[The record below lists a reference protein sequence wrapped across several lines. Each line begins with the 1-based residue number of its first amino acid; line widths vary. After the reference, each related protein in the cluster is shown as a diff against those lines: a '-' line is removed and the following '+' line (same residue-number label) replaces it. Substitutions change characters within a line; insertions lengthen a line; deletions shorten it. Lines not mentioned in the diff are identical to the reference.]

1 MNGGADGRR
10 AELLERRR
18 RVLGPAYR
26 HFYEDPV
33 EIVGGEGSRLF
44 GADGVEYLDAY
55 NNVPCVGHANPRV
68 VAAIAAQAGKLNTHT
83 RYLAEPILDYSERLL
98 ASLGAP
104 LEHVMFTCS
113 GSEAVDLALRV
124 ARFATGRAGVIATA
138 NAYHGTTTAAAEVSP
153 SLGPAVAPGRAVR
166 LISAPSLGPTDPTEG
181 HTAQAAHATGGAAE
195 GLAARPAM
203 TDGEAEGRRMA
214 AELAAAAD
222 DLEAAGHGFA
232 AFICDPIFS
241 SDGIRPGPAGLLAP
255 VAAEVRRRGALFIAD
270 EVQAGFARTGEQMW
284 GFRRHDLQPDLVTM
298 GKPMGNGMPIAATAT
313 RADLLDRFGRET
325 RFFST
330 FGGNSV
336 SIAAATAV
344 LDEID
349 SADLR
354 QNALAV
360 GTYLLAG
367 LKDLEG
373 RTPFLTNARGAGL
386 FLGVDV
392 PDPAATGT
400 PAQILN
406 ALRHRQVL
414 AGLTGPA
421 TDTLKI
427 RPPLVFSHED
437 ADLFLAALEG
447 VLGDL
452 GG

>member
-1 MNGGADGRR
+1 MTDVSLTRR
-10 AELLERRR
+10 EGL
-18 RVLGPAYR
+18 LGPAYR
-26 HFYEDPV
+26 HFYEEPV
-33 EIVGGEGSRLF
+33 EFVRGEGVHLYDAA
-44 GADGVEYLDAY
+44 GDEYLDAY
-55 NNVPCVGHANPRV
+55 NNVPCVGHCHPRV
-68 VAAIAAQAGKLNTHT
+68 VAAIAEQAARLNTHT
-83 RYLAEPILDYSERLL
+83 RYFAAPILDYAERLL
-98 ASLGAP
+98 ASLGGG
-104 LEHVMFTCS
+104 LGHVMFTCS
-113 GSEAVDLALRV
+113 GSEANDLALRI
-124 ARFATGRAGVIATA
+124 ARFHTGAAGVVVTA
-138 NAYHGTTTAAAEVSP
+138 NAYHGVTSAVAEISP
-153 SLGPAVAPGRAVR
+153 SLGPSVAPGPRVR
-166 LISAPSLGPTDPTEG
+166 TIAPPAPGGGDP
-181 HTAQAAHATGGAAE
+181 
-195 GLAARPAM
+195 
-203 TDGEAEGRRMA
+203 EAEGRRMA
-214 AELAAAAD
+214 AELEAAIAA
-222 DLEAAGHGFA
+222 LEEAGHGFA
-232 AFICDPIFS
+232 AFVADSILS
-241 SDGIRPGPAGLLAP
+241 SDGIVPGPAGFLAP
-255 VAAEVRRRGALFIAD
+255 VAATVRAHGGLYVAD
-270 EVQAGFARTGEQMW
+270 EVQSGFARTGEEMW
-284 GFRRHDLQPDLVTM
+284 GYQRHGIEPDLVTM
-298 GKPMGNGMPIAATAT
+298 GKPMGNGIPVAAAAA
-313 RADLLDRFGRET
+313 RPELLEDFGR
-325 RFFST
+325 RVRYFNT